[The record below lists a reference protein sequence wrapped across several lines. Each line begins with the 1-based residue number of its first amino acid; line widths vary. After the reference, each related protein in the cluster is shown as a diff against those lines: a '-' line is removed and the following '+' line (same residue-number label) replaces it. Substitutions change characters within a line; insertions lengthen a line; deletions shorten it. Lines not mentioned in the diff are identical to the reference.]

1 MCIEIIIQNARKIA
15 LYMIAAETTA
25 LTALGNWRGD
35 ELSSKDLL
43 T

>member
-15 LYMIAAETTA
+15 LYMTAAETTA
-25 LTALGNWRGD
+25 LTALGNLRGD
-35 ELSSKDLL
+35 ELISEDFL